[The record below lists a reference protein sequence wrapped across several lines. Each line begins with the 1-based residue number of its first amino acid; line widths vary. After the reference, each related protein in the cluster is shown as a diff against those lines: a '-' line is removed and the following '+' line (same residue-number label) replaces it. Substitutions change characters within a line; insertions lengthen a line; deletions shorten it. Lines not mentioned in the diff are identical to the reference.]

1 MLDPTPLRRL
11 PRFDAI
17 ILAACCAIAPAHAQA
32 TGQAADKAATTAV
45 TTTPVT
51 GSAKLARADAAFLRQ
66 AAQNGNAEIEASKL
80 ALTKT
85 ASPEIKTFARQMVD
99 EHTKTGEALKS
110 LALAKGVAVSD
121 TPSLAQSAKIKLLD
135 AMSGANFDKRYASM
149 IGLTAHRNTVR
160 LFQRAAGSAKDA
172 EVKAFASTTLPALQH
187 HLQMAQALNA
197 GVEGKS

>member
-11 PRFDAI
+11 LRFGAI
-17 ILAACCAIAPAHAQA
+17 TLATCCAIAAAHAQA
-32 TGQAADKAATTAV
+32 TGQAADKAATTAA
-45 TTTPVT
+45 TTPVT

-85 ASPEIKTFARQMVD
+85 ASPEVKTFARQMVD

-135 AMSGANFDKRYASM
+135 AMSGANFDKRYAST